1 MYVREIVLKD
11 GRKYKNVDIASS
23 FINGF
28 VRMEFLS
35 RKITDDSSGDF
46 CHFDIV
52 HFNTNLIE
60 HFTYEQ
66 EHEGHSPQPMN
77 ESVEK

>member
-1 MYVREIVLKD
+1 MYVREMIFND
-11 GRKYKNVDIASS
+11 GRKYQNVDITNSP
-23 FINGF
+23 INGF

-35 RKITDDSSGDF
+35 RVTDGSSDDF

-52 HFNTNLIE
+52 HFNINLIE

-66 EHEGHSPQPMN
+66 EHEEAPRGS
-77 ESVEK
+77 